1 MRNYADTTALLS
13 VGLSAENI
21 MKSTALT
28 AVLSSLALLA
38 STPAF
43 AQGTFGPVAI
53 DSCQEYVARA
63 TSQVQMAV
71 GCNFPGTRW
80 SPDSDVHM
88 NWCKEASPRDRGRE
102 DDERREALEG
112 CRGDFGAVPISN
124 CNEYAARS
132 RSQVEL
138 AQSLAS
144 SCTFEGMRWSANL
157 IQHMNWCNRNPAAR
171 HAVEDAA
178 RRKELAACKAKS
190 K

>member
-80 SPDSDVHM
+80 SPDPDVHT
-88 NWCKEASPRDRGRE
+88 NWCKEASPRERGRE

-112 CRGDFGAVPISN
+112 CRGDFGAVPIAN

-157 IQHMNWCNRNPAAR
+157 VQHMNWCNRNPAAR